1 VSEQVVNSQPKTA
14 LDADVPLQMV
24 EGITPAAYPNAPQG
38 PSQPGFAPTKA
49 QAGGTQVAFSG
60 GGTPEPERLLGLLL
74 LAMTLVGIGLRLRR
88 RTAPG

>member
-1 VSEQVVNSQPKTA
+1 MTCCQ
-14 LDADVPLQMV
+14 ADLHN
-24 EGITPAAYPNAPQG
+24 PAAKQQRRGAGDLHLQ
-38 PSQPGFAPTKA
+38 TKA